1 MFLKKIQSGLRKQL
15 RNCIIDID
23 GIVVHMLNY
32 TKQAVETIV
41 QNRGIQH
48 HVIADTGSIER
59 RIERSDTPSIQGP

>member
-1 MFLKKIQSGLRKQL
+1 
-15 RNCIIDID
+15 
-23 GIVVHMLNY
+23 MLNY

-41 QNRGIQH
+41 QNRGSQH